1 MVKGKTVYFGY
12 GDVLVGSTQFES
24 TISLIEI
31 EPPKKIGSSPAKDTY
46 TELQRIVLR
55 PTYDHIRKLKSI
67 EDQTITNFMIDD
79 YTLDF
84 SKFNH
89 KSVEIV
95 RKYINNALYFETLCF
110 AC

>member
-24 TISLIEI
+24 TITLIEI
-31 EPPKKIGSSPAKDTY
+31 EPPKEIGSSPAKDTY
-46 TELQRIVLR
+46 TELQRVVLR

-67 EDQTITNFMIDD
+67 EDKSIISFMIDD

-84 SKFNH
+84 SKFNQ

-95 RKYINNALYFETLCF
+95 RKHINNALYFETLCF

>member
-12 GDVLVGSTQFES
+12 GDVLVGSTQFEG
-24 TISLIEI
+24 TITLIEI
-31 EPPKKIGSSPAKDTY
+31 EPPKEIGSSPAKDTY

-67 EDQTITNFMIDD
+67 KDKTITNFTIND

-84 SKFNH
+84 SKFNQ

-95 RKYINNALYFETLCF
+95 RKHINNALYFETLCF